1 MDGFGQIAL
10 NNALVWFVTGDT
22 YYANRAVTVLN
33 RYKNIH
39 SVKPYGTYPLDASK
53 AMTLMELKE
62 TEQVKTVKKEQ
73 KEQVEQMEQEKV
85 TEQEEMAQEETEQAA
100 TPLTSK
106 KSSCLFASTMRHSL
120 PTATWW

>member
-1 MDGFGQIAL
+1 
-10 NNALVWFVTGDT
+10 
-22 YYANRAVTVLN
+22 
-33 RYKNIH
+33 
-39 SVKPYGTYPLDASK
+39 
-53 AMTLMELKE
+53 MTLTELKE
-62 TEQVKTVKKEQ
+62 TERVKTVETEH
-73 KEQVEQMEQEKV
+73 KEQVEQMEQEKA

>member
-1 MDGFGQIAL
+1 
-10 NNALVWFVTGDT
+10 
-22 YYANRAVTVLN
+22 
-33 RYKNIH
+33 
-39 SVKPYGTYPLDASK
+39 
-53 AMTLMELKE
+53 MTLMELKE
-62 TEQVKTVKKEQ
+62 TEQVKTVEKEQ
-73 KEQVEQMEQEKV
+73 KEQEKVTEQEE